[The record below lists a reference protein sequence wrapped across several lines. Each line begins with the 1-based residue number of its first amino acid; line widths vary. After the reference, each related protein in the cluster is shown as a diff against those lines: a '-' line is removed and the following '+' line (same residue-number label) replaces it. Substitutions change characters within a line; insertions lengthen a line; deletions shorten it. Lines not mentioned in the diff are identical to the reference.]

1 MSEFKFDRKVHFI
14 PTKSIKNEYVLEAV
28 KYALE
33 KAGGIIHNGFA
44 KYESLRHFNGLII
57 SIDESIC
64 FSLIPNDDPT
74 CIPVELDQLFNHV
87 DFVWPEWAT
96 GFGYFPYTDAPI
108 PVSHRQSLVF
118 YNENVYVYAD
128 GKYKEDVGPFAFSK
142 FSNARRDTLQH
153 IATRIIVDVQQPL
166 PEVGKVYSVSYN
178 SDTSEYFDAKILS
191 NIDGSIVGRW
201 LDGPRIG
208 QLFDYTANGLEHKFK
223 PVVSQEEKD
232 FIKRASEI
240 LFNSDKKNSFAGL
253 SKDLYDN
260 GCRFVKKE
268 EE

>member
-1 MSEFKFDRKVHFI
+1 MSKIDLKIGKYKPVVQ
-14 PTKSIKNEYVLEAV
+14 TNLIKNEYFLEAV
-28 KYALE
+28 KYAFE
-33 KAGGIIHNGFA
+33 QSGAVINPKYANYDEIRDWPCIGCDNGKIQFIGTTTR
-44 KYESLRHFNGLII
+44 EM
-57 SIDESIC
+57 ID
-64 FSLIPNDDPT
+64 
-74 CIPVELDQLFNHV
+74 LDELFNHV
-87 DFVWPEWAT
+87 DFAWPEWAT
-96 GFGYFPYTDAPI
+96 GFGYLPFADAPL

-118 YNENVYVYAD
+118 YNENVYAYAD

-153 IATRIIVDVQQPL
+153 IATRIIVNVQQPL

-201 LDGPRIG
+201 LDGPCIG

-223 PVVSQEEKD
+223 PVVSQEEKA

-240 LFNSDKKNSFAGL
+240 LFNSDKKNSLAGL
-253 SKDLYDN
+253 SKDLYDS

-268 EE
+268 E

>member
-1 MSEFKFDRKVHFI
+1 MSKIDLKFGKNKPAV
-14 PTKSIKNEYVLEAV
+14 PTNLIKNEYFLEAV
-28 KYALE
+28 KYAFE
-33 KAGGIIHNGFA
+33 QAGAVIDPRYA
-44 KYESLRHFNGLII
+44 KYEDIRDWPYIGCIDKKIHFSTAHYHEKIGL
-57 SIDESIC
+57 DA
-64 FSLIPNDDPT
+64 
-74 CIPVELDQLFNHV
+74 LFNHV

-96 GFGYFPYTDAPI
+96 GFGYFPFADVPI

-118 YNENVYVYAD
+118 YNETVYAYAD
-128 GKYKEDVGPFAFSK
+128 GKYKEDAGTFTFSK
-142 FSNARRDTLQH
+142 FSNGHRDILQH
-153 IATRIIVDVQQPL
+153 IASRIIEDVQQPL

-201 LDGPRIG
+201 LDGPRSG
-208 QLFDYTANGLEHKFK
+208 QLFDYTPNELGRKFR

-232 FIKRASEI
+232 FIRRASEI
-240 LFNSDKKNSFAGL
+240 LFSSNKKNSFAGL